1 MSDRAVQKV
10 FAAYHDRLKATKQ
23 PLKNLKAIDALVH
36 CRTASM
42 GTSYYACTDQH
53 PGIEVHHSC
62 RNRACY
68 LCAQKK
74 RMEWVEKQ
82 KQRLLDVPH
91 FHVIFTLPHEY
102 LSLWRYNE
110 SLFAQIIFRASQ
122 TTLLTLLA
130 DDRHGGLKPGILMA
144 LHTWGRQLNLHP
156 HTHCLVTAGGLDRQ
170 GNWKALNSFLLPGS
184 VIRTVYRGRLQG
196 LVKEAFESGDLCLP
210 PDMTRDTFWAVY
222 RSLYKK
228 SWSVRIEE
236 RYEHGKGV
244 LLYLARYCKGG
255 PVNPRQ
261 LKRIDAAGIEM
272 SYLDHRDKRV
282 KSQRLRPEEFI
293 RRVLLHVPPQGLH
306 TLRYYGFYA
315 PAAKQDYRRCRKA
328 CGTLAMV
335 RPTEDCSSTV
345 YYCSTCGGASR
356 LTSRCWPSRGKGN
369 SINRASVLHHRAGGS
384 VQRADEQYLEK
395 SSYDSS

>member
-1 MSDRAVQKV
+1 MSDRTVQKV
-10 FAAYHDRLKATKQ
+10 FAAYHDQLKATRQ
-23 PLKNLKAIDALVH
+23 PLKNLKAIDALVN

-42 GTSYYACTDQH
+42 GTSYYACNDHH

-74 RMEWVEKQ
+74 RVEWIEKQ
-82 KQRLLDVPH
+82 KQRLLDTPH

-110 SLFAQIIFRASQ
+110 SLFAKIIFKASQ
-122 TTLLTLLA
+122 TTLMTLLS
-130 DDRHGGLKPGILMA
+130 DERHGGIKPGILMA

-170 GNWKALNSFLLPGS
+170 GNWRSLNCFLLPS
-184 VIRTVYRGRLQG
+184 KVIRQVYRGTLQG
-196 LVKEAFESGDLCLP
+196 LVKDAFESGELCLP
-210 PDMTRDTFWAVY
+210 TDMTREAFWDVY

-261 LKRIDAAGIEM
+261 LKRVDANVIEM

-282 KSQRLRPEEFI
+282 KSQHLQPEEFI
-293 RRVLLHVPPQGLH
+293 RRVLLHVPPKGLH
-306 TLRYYGFYA
+306 TLRYYGLYA
-315 PAAKQDYRRCRKA
+315 PAAKQDYRRCQKA

-335 RPTEDCSSTV
+335 RPGSDCSSTV
-345 YYCSTCGGASR
+345 LYCRTCGGAAN
-356 LTSRCWPSRGKGN
+356 LTCRWRPSRAKGN
-369 SINRASVLHHRAGGS
+369 SINREPSLKHRASGS
-384 VQRADEQYLEK
+384 VQRNDEQLLAG

>member
-10 FAAYHDRLKATKQ
+10 FAAYHDQLKRIRQ
-23 PLKNLKAIDALVH
+23 PLKNVKAINALIN

-42 GTSYYACTDQH
+42 GVSYYACDDDH

-74 RMEWVEKQ
+74 RLEWVDTQ
-82 KQRLLDVPH
+82 KQRLLDTPH

-110 SLFAQIIFRASQ
+110 LLFAKILFKASQ
-122 TTLLTLLA
+122 TTLLTLLS
-130 DDRHGGLKPGILMA
+130 DERHGGIKPGVLMA

-156 HTHCLVTAGGLDRQ
+156 HTHCLVTAGGLDRR
-170 GNWKALNSFLLPGS
+170 GNWKALNCFLLPS
-184 VIRTVYRGRLQG
+184 KVIRQVYRGALQG
-196 LVKEAFESGDLCLP
+196 LVKDAFESGELCLP
-210 PDMTRDTFWAVY
+210 PDMTKEDFWTVY
-222 RSLYKK
+222 RGLYKK

-244 LLYLARYCKGG
+244 ILYLARYCKGG

-261 LKRIDAAGIEM
+261 LKRVDADVIEM

-282 KSQRLRPEEFI
+282 KSQCLTPLEFI
-293 RRVLLHVPPQGLH
+293 QRVLLHVPPQGLH
-306 TLRYYGFYA
+306 TLRYYGLYA
-315 PAAKQDYRRCRKA
+315 PAAKQDYLRCRKA
-328 CGTLAMV
+328 CGTLATL
-335 RPTEDCSSTV
+335 RHSEDCTATV
-345 YYCSTCGGASR
+345 YYCKTCGGTSR
-356 LTSRCWPSRGKGN
+356 LTGRWWPSRKKGI
-369 SINRASVLHHRAGGS
+369 SINRDMDLKHRAGGS
-384 VQRADEQYLEK
+384 VQQDDEQLLAE